1 MRLGKEKAWEILA
14 RHDIPCTEDAA
25 AEPAGSLMVA
35 ADPASHKIM
44 VLLSKKTVDEW
55 GEHSAQSP
63 RDIAREFLEP
73 GEHAHGHTARELA
86 RRAGFGGADQGR
98 LQKLVLAAHRIF
110 TEADCVW
117 ARLHFARSRDGLA
130 VTRAD
135 LEIDQSALFRHPEL
149 KQALEPPPERH
160 LSEREKAAR
169 SLGVEYL
176 DLDGD
181 LGILPGGIG
190 FGLAAV
196 DIVTNTGGFPADVMD
211 SGGESSYGRL
221 KAMMDLMLDNPKVTV
236 AFCCR
241 YAGLTR
247 ADAWARQMV
256 QYLLEKKTAKPVVL
270 RVAGNDEDAARQL
283 FEEAAAASPDTFKR
297 VWTFFSTTPADNA
310 AREAVALA
318 EMLRKGEDPF
328 AESPAEP
335 AEAKKAEAAQPDA
348 SPALALPASPSQPPA
363 GNGGAKAPAPRNGN
377 GNHKPAHDGP
387 KGGA

>member
-1 MRLGKEKAWEILA
+1 
-14 RHDIPCTEDAA
+14 
-25 AEPAGSLMVA
+25 MVA
-35 ADPASHKIM
+35 AEPASHKIL
-44 VLLSKKTVDEW
+44 VLLSRKAVDDW

-149 KQALEPPPERH
+149 RPALEPPPERP
-160 LSEREKAAR
+160 LSEREKTAR
-169 SLGVEYL
+169 SLGIEYL

-211 SGGESSYGRL
+211 SGGESSAGRL

-247 ADAWARQMV
+247 SDPWARQMV
-256 QYLLEKKTAKPVVL
+256 QYLLEKRTSKPVVL
-270 RVAGNDEDAARQL
+270 RVAGNDEEAARKL
-283 FEEAAAASPDTFKR
+283 FEDAAAASPDTFKR
-297 VWTFFSTTPADNA
+297 VWTFYSTTPADNA

-335 AEAKKAEAAQPDA
+335 AEAKKAEASQPDA
-348 SPALALPASPSQPPA
+348 QPPAAAPPEAAAPPPA
-363 GNGGAKAPAPRNGN
+363 GNGPAKPAPRRNGN
-377 GNHKPAHDGP
+377 GNHRGGHDGP